1 MSKTRQAFL
10 FIAVALS
17 ALAAGLYFNPAT
29 RQPPQGT
36 AVTPA
41 GFMSVSLATPEG
53 GKGSLAAWKGKVMVV
68 NFWATWC
75 APCRKE
81 IPDFVRMQQRL
92 GAQGLQFVG
101 VAVDE
106 LDAVRPFLQTLGVN
120 YPNLVGQLDA
130 LELARSLGNE
140 MGALP
145 FTVVVDRSGRV
156 VQTVLGATTEAR
168 LEAIVLPLL

>member
-1 MSKTRQAFL
+1 MSQTRQAFV
-10 FIAVALS
+10 FVAVALL
-17 ALAAGLYFNPAT
+17 ALAAGLYFNPGP
-29 RQPPQGT
+29 REPRPGS

-41 GFMSVSLATPEG
+41 GFMAVSLATPEG
-53 GKGSLAAWKGKVMVV
+53 GKGSLATWKGKVMVV

-81 IPDFVRMQQRL
+81 IPDFVRLQQRL
-92 GAQGLQFVG
+92 GGQGLQFVG

-106 LDAVRPFLQTLGVN
+106 MAAVRPYLRDLGVN
-120 YPNLVGQLDA
+120 YPTLVGQLDA
-130 LELARSLGNE
+130 LELARSLGND

-156 VQTVLGATTEAR
+156 VQTVLGATTESR
-168 LEAIVLPLL
+168 LEAVIAPLL